1 MAFGDLREFIGHL
14 EKKGWLRRVS
24 APVSRDLEIA
34 EITDRVSKS
43 AGGRN
48 VALLFENVR
57 GSEMPVLINAFGAA
71 ERLLP
76 PPRVDRPPPPSPAA
90 HGVERRDAVSARVAK
105 LLDLRM
111 PGTMLDKLRKLG
123 DLFDLAKAGPKRARS
138 APCQEVVE
146 TDRPSLAA
154 LPILRCW
161 PGDGGRYITLPMVFT
176 RDPVTGAR
184 NVGMYRLQV

>member
-14 EKKGWLRRVS
+14 EKHGWLRRVS

-43 AGGRN
+43 PGGRN

-57 GSEMPVLINAFGAA
+57 DSEMPVLINAFGSPERMAA
-71 ERLLP
+71 AL
-76 PPRVDRPPPPSPAA
+76 
-90 HGVERRDAVSARVAK
+90 GVERLDEISARVAK

-111 PGTMLDKLRKLG
+111 PGSMFDKLRKLG
-123 DLFDLAKAGPKRARS
+123 DLFDLAKAGPKRVRS
-138 APCQEVVE
+138 ASCQEVVE

-161 PGDGGRYITLPMVFT
+161 PGRSRSWTARTPDGR
-176 RDPVTGAR
+176 AR
-184 NVGMYRLQV
+184 